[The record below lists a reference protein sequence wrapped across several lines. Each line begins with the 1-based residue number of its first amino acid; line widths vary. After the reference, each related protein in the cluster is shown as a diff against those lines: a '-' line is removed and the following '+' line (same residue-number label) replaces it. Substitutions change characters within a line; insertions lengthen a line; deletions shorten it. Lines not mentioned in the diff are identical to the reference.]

1 MYNKYKLLPEDLK
14 VYCDPYIFPY
24 ETTKDLKKNRS
35 LIGQDRALEALEY
48 GLSMR
53 RKGYNI
59 FVSGLVGTGKTSYSQ
74 IVASEFACKKPV
86 GDDWSYVY
94 NFNRP
99 NSPRAINFKA
109 GKAKDFKNQ
118 LESSIARIEEA
129 IPKALGSKDYERARN
144 KIISENKKIVGK
156 ILLELNKFAK
166 DYNFIFKNRENGL
179 VAMPLLD
186 GKPMT
191 EEDIDNLSE
200 EALQKLEK
208 DSLKLSEGSYE
219 MINKINETEIKL
231 IEEIEKLTED
241 RVTLNVKNHIG
252 PIIDN
257 HRENPKLKSFLE
269 DIIQDIVKNYRV
281 FLEEEESYMEK
292 FLTRGDDREALLNK
306 YRVNLFID
314 NSEEKTAPV
323 LREMNPNY
331 YNLFGKIE
339 YVNDLGVAK
348 TDHTKIKPGSFHR
361 ANGGYL
367 IIDAKEILA
376 NKLSWEAL
384 KRNLSRESIKI
395 ENIADPSIAVET
407 LDPEPIPLDIKIIII
422 GDSLTQQMLY
432 LYDEDFK
439 KLFRIKAEFD
449 LEMNK
454 TEDKILK
461 IGSFVAYQC
470 ESENLLP
477 FDRYAL
483 ASIIDLSSR
492 IAEDKN
498 KLTSRFSELVEII
511 YEADGWARA
520 EDKELVGREDI
531 EKAIDKKNY
540 RNNLYEEKSD
550 AMIKE
555 GSHMIDIH
563 GERLGVING
572 LSVIDLGQYAF
583 GIASKITANTYFGK
597 DGVINIEKEVEQSGS
612 IHDKGVLI
620 LTGYLGEKYAQDIQL
635 SLTASITFEQSYDG
649 IDGDSASSTELYAL
663 LSSLSDIP
671 IKQGIAVTG
680 SVNQKG
686 EIQPVGGVNEKIEG
700 FFRVCKTKGFKGGEG
715 VIIPRQNIDNL
726 MLRDEIIQAVREGIF
741 TIYAVSTIDEGIEIL
756 TGIRAGEKDENGLFP
771 AGTVN
776 RAVKDKL
783 IAYAEASEEL
793 GE

>member
-94 NFNRP
+94 NFNRA

-118 LESSIARIEEA
+118 LERSIARIEEA

>member
-1 MYNKYKLLPEDLK
+1 MHDKYKVSLEDLK
-14 VYCDPYIFPY
+14 DYCDPYIFPY
-24 ETTKDLKKNRS
+24 ETTENLKKSRS

-53 RKGYNI
+53 RKGYN
-59 FVSGLVGTGKTSYSQ
+59 VYVAGLVGTGKTSYSQ
-74 IVASEFACKKPV
+74 IVAKEFASKKPI
-86 GDDWSYVY
+86 GDDWCYVY
-94 NFNRP
+94 NFNSPNRP
-99 NSPRAINFKA
+99 IAINFKA
-109 GKAKDFKNQ
+109 GSAKIFKED
-118 LESSIARIEEA
+118 LEKSIDRIVED
-129 IPKALGSKDYERARN
+129 IPKTLASKEYESKRN
-144 KIISENKKIVGK
+144 KIISGNKKIVAET
-156 ILLELNKFAK
+156 ILELNNFAK
-166 DYNFIFKNRENGL
+166 KYNFIFKNRENGL
-179 VAMPLLD
+179 VAMPLLE

-191 EEDIDNLSE
+191 DEDIGNLSDE
-200 EALQKLEK
+200 ELNKLEA

-219 MINKINETEIKL
+219 MIDKINKTEIKTL
-231 IEEIEKLTED
+231 EEIDSFTEEMVALSV
-241 RVTLNVKNHIG
+241 RKHMG

-257 HRENPKLKSFLE
+257 YKENRKITRFLE
-269 DIIQDIVKNYRV
+269 DIIDDIVKNYTI
-281 FLEEEESYMEK
+281 FLEKEEGYMEK
-292 FLTRGDDREALLNK
+292 FLARGDDREVLLNK
-306 YRVNLFID
+306 YKINLFID
-314 NSEEKTAPV
+314 NGEEKTAPV
-323 LREMNPNY
+323 IREMNPTY

-348 TDHTKIKPGSFHR
+348 TDHTKIKPGAFHR

-384 KRNLSRESIKI
+384 KRNLSREEIKI
-395 ENIADPSIAVET
+395 ENISDHSMAVET
-407 LDPEPIPLDIKIIII
+407 LDPEPISLDIKIIII

-449 LEMNK
+449 LEMDK

-483 ASIIDLSSR
+483 AALIELSSR
-492 IAEDKN
+492 IAENKN
-498 KLTSRFSELVEII
+498 KLTSRFSELVEVI

-520 EDKELVGREDI
+520 ENKDIVDRKDI
-531 EKAIDKKNY
+531 EKAIGKKNY

-550 AMIKE
+550 AMIEE
-555 GSHMIDIH
+555 GSHMIETH
-563 GERLGVING
+563 GEKIGVING
-572 LSVIDLGQYAF
+572 LSVIDLGQHAF

-663 LSSLSDIP
+663 LSSLSDLP
-671 IKQGIAVTG
+671 IRQGIAVTG

-686 EIQPVGGVNEKIEG
+686 QIQPVGGVNEKIEG

-715 VIIPRQNIDNL
+715 VIIPRQNLDNL
-726 MLRDEIIQAVREGIF
+726 MLNDQVIQAVREGIF

-756 TGIRAGEKDENGLFP
+756 TGIRAGEIDENGVFEL
-771 AGTVN
+771 GTVN
-776 RAVKDKL
+776 RLVKDKL

-793 GE
+793 EE

>member
-129 IPKALGSKDYERARN
+129 IPKALGSKGYERARN

-281 FLEEEESYMEK
+281 FLEEEENYMEK

-726 MLRDEIIQAVREGIF
+726 MLRDEIIQAVREEIF

>member
-118 LESSIARIEEA
+118 LERSIARIEEA

-281 FLEEEESYMEK
+281 FLEEEENYMEK

>member
-281 FLEEEESYMEK
+281 FLEEEENYMEK

-449 LEMNK
+449 LEMDK

-726 MLRDEIIQAVREGIF
+726 MLRDEIIQAVREEIF